1 MQQGGLF
8 IEKCVGFYAKK
19 NEWHFDAKMGEMK

>member
-1 MQQGGLF
+1 MQQGGLLD
-8 IEKCVGFYAKK
+8 EKWVGFLCKK